1 MGFDDLAVVV
11 AQHVGAVAMQHAR
24 ATGGDRRRMATG
36 ADAITCRFGAD
47 DLDLSVVEEGMEQA
61 DGIAAAAD
69 AGGDRIGQAAVLG
82 QHLFA
87 CLAPDDG
94 VEIAHHARVRVRT
107 GDGTDDVEGVLHVG
121 HPVAHRFVERIL
133 QGGRAGGDRHHRRA
147 EQLHPVDVDLLPL
160 DVGGAHVHHAF
171 QAQPCGH
178 RGAGHAMLAGAG
190 LGDDALLA
198 HPRGQQG
205 LADGV
210 VDLVRAGV
218 VQVLALE
225 QDLRATDMVAQALG
239 VAAWNAGSW
248 RAWS

>member
-1 MGFDDLAVVV
+1 MERLQGLFIGDAEVARAAGIGQERMLRADARIVQAGRDRMGFDDLAVVV

-24 ATGGDRRRMATG
+24 ATGGDRRRMAPG

-133 QGGRAGGDRHHRRA
+133 QGGRAGASAARCRWRPCTPRIPGPAVRPPWRWPRHAGRR
-147 EQLHPVDVDLLPL
+147 
-160 DVGGAHVHHAF
+160 
-171 QAQPCGH
+171 
-178 RGAGHAMLAGAG
+178 RS
-190 LGDDALLA
+190 
-198 HPRGQQG
+198 R
-205 LADGV
+205 
-210 VDLVRAGV
+210 R
-218 VQVLALE
+218 
-225 QDLRATDMVAQALG
+225 
-239 VAAWNAGSW
+239 
-248 RAWS
+248 